1 MGSIKV
7 IVIGRVLA
15 TAMVRSDVDSVSRN
29 RYGAGEIDLLPA
41 TGGLVA
47 KGGPG
52 KPRTRGSPQV
62 THVCTG
68 VQRPFVE
75 ANRGDMA
82 RNGTP
87 ELDTL
92 LDRVVIV
99 PVRRTRRIVSAEQAK
114 GCNRDLGRGGAS
126 STHQGMRIR
135 GRCVSGDSRPIASA
149 YVIWETRRAGRS
161 RRRRI
166 SRDIASVGRGEPIV
180 SIYLNEHPI

>member
-1 MGSIKV
+1 
-7 IVIGRVLA
+7 
-15 TAMVRSDVDSVSRN
+15 MVRSDVDSVSRN

-82 RNGTP
+82 GNGAL

-92 LDRVVIV
+92 LDRVGIV

-114 GCNRDLGRGGAS
+114 RSCARYALFKGYNLQRPGVALFSTGYRRSKSVSAS
-126 STHQGMRIR
+126 STHDVITGNVLR
-135 GRCVSGDSRPIASA
+135 GKR
-149 YVIWETRRAGRS
+149 
-161 RRRRI
+161 
-166 SRDIASVGRGEPIV
+166 
-180 SIYLNEHPI
+180 

>member
-75 ANRGDMA
+75 ADRGDMA
-82 RNGTP
+82 RNGTL

-92 LDRVVIV
+92 LDRVGIV

-114 GCNRDLGRGGAS
+114 
-126 STHQGMRIR
+126 
-135 GRCVSGDSRPIASA
+135 
-149 YVIWETRRAGRS
+149 RS
-161 RRRRI
+161 RARCRCWCWRRCGCWCWCRCWC
-166 SRDIASVGRGEPIV
+166 RCWCWCWC
-180 SIYLNEHPI
+180 